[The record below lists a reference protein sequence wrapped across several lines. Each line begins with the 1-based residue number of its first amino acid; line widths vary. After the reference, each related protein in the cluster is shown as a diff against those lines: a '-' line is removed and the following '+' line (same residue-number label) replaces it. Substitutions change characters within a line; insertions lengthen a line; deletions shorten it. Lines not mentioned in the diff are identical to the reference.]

1 MLQVQVKLKMEQP
14 KCRARVEFHPR
25 PERERLLHFETA
37 LEALKIIRETV
48 KTAVKLKKENADHEE
63 INLFVRGLLKTPKK
77 ILKEFLDLKRED
89 EGKKLLYSPTVVWE
103 SADGFV
109 ELGNK
114 FAREITLLAFKV
126 MAGEYSGYGKLA
138 EKMAEFYS
146 KWGPIFKE
154 KAMPEGEIWHRLAL
168 LAWTAACWQYLPTN
182 PPALNNEILDHILI
196 KPLEKTKEMW
206 AGYADPSNWSGFLL
220 HMYVPGKIS
229 FIPVEKGRKI
239 GGDGYCV
246 YLPAKLPDWKRLDV
260 AVSWVRKVVLS
271 NVKEILNSVE
281 YKTYVDSEG
290 NLQLIA
296 QPRDA
301 YSLALLRIIWGNGSK
316 PRKCACGCG
325 LYTFTKWYHPSHQR
339 RGQVK
344 QNVLAYWRTQK
355 NRGKISE
362 GEYELIKAEINRLWS
377 EEIKEKGKLAEA
389 VKAFVAKNH
398 PRP

>member
-14 KCRARVEFHPR
+14 KCRARVELLPR
-25 PERERLLHFETA
+25 KKSDMFLSQLIVNATLSNIRWLVAALRRLRKENAEHGTISDLALSLIEYRNLLRKIWNTTRETGGKNLLYQPAVIWENAEGTVKLGEKFTKELVAIA
-37 LEALKIIRETV
+37 LEAVT
-48 KTAVKLKKENADHEE
+48 
-63 INLFVRGLLKTPKK
+63 
-77 ILKEFLDLKRED
+77 
-89 EGKKLLYSPTVVWE
+89 GKYL
-103 SADGFV
+103 
-109 ELGNK
+109 
-114 FAREITLLAFKV
+114 
-126 MAGEYSGYGKLA
+126 GYGELT
-138 EKMAEFYS
+138 ERMAEFYNR
-146 KWGPIFKE
+146 WGPIFKE
-154 KAMPEGEIWHRLAL
+154 KTVEVNDIWHRLTL
-168 LAWTAACWQYLPTN
+168 LAWTAVCWRYLPAN
-182 PPALNNEILDHILI
+182 FPALNNKILDHILI
-196 KPLEKTKEMW
+196 KPLERTKEMW
-206 AGYADPSNWSGFLL
+206 ARGAELSNWSGFILYGYSL
-220 HMYVPGKIS
+220 GEFS
-229 FIPVEKGRKI
+229 FAPVEKGKKI
-239 GGDGYCV
+239 AGDGYRV
-246 YLPAKLPDWKRLDV
+246 FIPAKLPDWKRLDG

-316 PRKCACGCG
+316 LRKCACGCG
-325 LYTFTKWYHPSHQR
+325 LHTFTKWYHPSHQR

-389 VKAFVAKNH
+389 VKAFVTKNH